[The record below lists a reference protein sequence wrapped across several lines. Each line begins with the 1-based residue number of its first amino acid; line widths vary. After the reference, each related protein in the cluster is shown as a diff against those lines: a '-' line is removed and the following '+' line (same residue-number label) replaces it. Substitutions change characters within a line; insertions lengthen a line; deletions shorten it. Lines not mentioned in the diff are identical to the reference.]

1 MHKTDPI
8 EQDSAYNRQKRR
20 GSWRRYGL

>member
-8 EQDSAYNRQKRR
+8 EQESAYNRQKRR